1 MTEQIDRIVAR
12 VSAALDRLR
21 EGDSKGAEQ
30 ELEGAL
36 EHAGPIADDE
46 IDRAFAAAETNPDE
60 MVDANDIADRAMAA
74 TLGPDAMDEAE
85 ASFAPA
91 RHPTYA
97 TETMAGLLE
106 RQGDAG
112 GAEAIR
118 SALDGPGQPGPLPEV
133 TAMDAAQEQLIEL
146 ERWLR
151 NIRRGAA

>member
-46 IDRAFAAAETNPDE
+46 IDRAFASAETNPDE
-60 MVDANDIADRAMAA
+60 MVDANDIAEKAMEA
-74 TLGPDAMDEAE
+74 TLGPDAMDEPVP
-85 ASFAPA
+85 SFAPA
-91 RHPTYA
+91 QHPTYA
-97 TETMAGLLE
+97 TETMANLLE
-106 RQGDAG
+106 RQGDAD

-118 SALDGPGQPGPLPEV
+118 STLDAPDPPGPLPEV
-133 TAMDAAQEQLIEL
+133 TAMDVAQEQLMEL

-151 NIRRGAA
+151 NVRRGVA